1 MHGVRKVKTSEDK
14 ERERKA
20 ANKVKIDKY
29 MGHLAIV
36 KDKFKNKV
44 YDEEGL
50 KNSEEAIMLGVDC
63 NLLWNYRKSAILAT
77 GTLPAAEGSSEIW
90 IDAEHVK
97 KELALTEACLRLNP
111 KCYWVWYQRKW
122 IGLKYK
128 EMNWMMELGLCTKM
142 LKYDARNCNHLQ
154 SYNYWLY

>member
-29 MGHLAIV
+29 VGHLNVV

-50 KNSEEAIMLGVDC
+50 KNSEEAIMIGVDC

-77 GTLPAAEGSSEIW
+77 GALPPAAEEEEPSGVW
-90 IDAEHVK
+90 IDAEHAK
-97 KELALTEACLRLNP
+97 KELALTEACLRINP

-122 IGLKYK
+122 VGLRYK

-142 LKYDARNCNHLQ
+142 LKYDARNCK
-154 SYNYWLY
+154 

>member
-20 ANKVKIDKY
+20 ANKVKIEKY
-29 MGHLAIV
+29 LGHLKVV

-50 KNSEEAIMLGVDC
+50 QNSEEAIMIGVDC

-77 GTLPAAEGSSEIW
+77 GALPCTEGDSGEW
-90 IDAEHVK
+90 IDAEHVQ
-97 KELALTEACLRLNP
+97 KELKLTEACLRINP

-122 IGLKYK
+122 IGLRFK
-128 EMNWMMELGLCTKM
+128 EMNWMTELGLCTMM
-142 LKYDARNCNHLQ
+142 LKYDARNCKKKINK
-154 SYNYWLY
+154 

>member
-29 MGHLAIV
+29 MGHLTIV

-50 KNSEEAIMLGVDC
+50 KNSEEAIMIGVDC
-63 NLLWNYRKSAILAT
+63 NLLWNYRKSAILAI
-77 GTLPAAEGSSEIW
+77 GTLPPVEGSSDGAVW
-90 IDAEHVK
+90 IDPEYVK
-97 KELALTEACLRLNP
+97 KELSLTETCLRINP

-128 EMNWMMELGLCTKM
+128 EMNWMNEVLLCTKM
-142 LKYDARNCNHLQ
+142 LKYDARNCKHYLITI
-154 SYNYWLY
+154 

>member
-20 ANKVKIDKY
+20 ANKVKIEKY
-29 MGHLAIV
+29 IGHLSIV

-50 KNSEEAIMLGVDC
+50 KNAEEAIMIGVDC

-77 GTLPAAEGSSEIW
+77 GVLPPEEGSW
-90 IDAEHVK
+90 IDAEHAK
-97 KELALTEACLRLNP
+97 KELALTEACLRINP

-122 IGLKYK
+122 VGLKYK
-128 EMNWMMELGLCTKM
+128 EMNWMFELGLCTKM
-142 LKYDARNCNHLQ
+142 LKYDARNCK
-154 SYNYWLY
+154 